1 MTGGAKRQRAH
12 THTGREKPVGFTAG
26 HAAAAAPAARTEK
39 LLTLH
44 RWVVTFRRWKIWFD
58 QSNALCRIDC
68 VHQIFRNQSI
78 NFTI

>member
-26 HAAAAAPAARTEK
+26 HAAAAAPAARTAK

-44 RWVVTFRRWKIWFD
+44 
-58 QSNALCRIDC
+58 
-68 VHQIFRNQSI
+68 
-78 NFTI
+78 